1 VPLYQLEIT
10 NPDGGDP
17 ASASHD
23 SADSL
28 DVGDTFD
35 HEGATLSV
43 TAVEDASDATYAAKL
58 VCQVE
63 GGRPHY
69 F

>member
-1 VPLYQLEIT
+1 MPLYQLEIT

-17 ASASHD
+17 ADATYD

-28 DVGDTFD
+28 DVGDSFD
-35 HEGATLSV
+35 HEGAMLSV
-43 TAVEDASDATYAAKL
+43 TAVEDASDSSFAAKL
-58 VCQVE
+58 VCAVS